1 MAVPTFPRTLHTSS
15 VALQPITRVT
25 SIPLNGL
32 PIIAL
37 LTSIGLF
44 QISLANS
51 AARTD
56 TYWAE
61 WAFWLGLCVVYV
73 PVVARLLMVEVARA
87 ERIGIILLLGG
98 VLYLAKLVNT
108 PIHMGYHDEFAHWR
122 TALDIF
128 NTHHL
133 FQPNPAL
140 PVTPLYPGLG
150 SMTVVI
156 TRLTGLSLFH
166 AGMLGLGV
174 ARLVMMLG
182 LFFWFERVSGSPRV
196 AGLGAAIYT
205 ANPNFLY
212 FDAQF
217 SYETLALP
225 LALYLAVV
233 LVKMVQASHRNG
245 WRTVVVLLI
254 GAITVTHHL
263 TAYMT
268 TFFMCLWCAVGLL
281 LRRDSRYRLPLWVP
295 GFAIIF
301 NGLWLLFIADFTLGY
316 LGYIFSSAFDG
327 VISLVQ
333 KGHLDRLPFQGS
345 EGTSVVPF
353 LERIFGFASA
363 ALVLLG
369 LPFGLLAIWQRHRY
383 KAAAVAMGLCGC
395 LNPVMHVMRLTGGGW
410 EVSNRSSEFLF
421 ISIGF
426 LIALGLVDL
435 PLPRLLHWMRAQ
447 IAALGITSIF
457 IGGIVIG
464 WSPWMRL
471 PWPYAVIADARSVDP
486 QGVNAALW
494 AKEILGSGRRI
505 ATDRVQ
511 ELLMATY
518 GEQTVITGDI
528 ATTAGLFLNT
538 RVGEDERDVLR
549 RTKIEYLSIERRLS
563 SASPLSGF
571 YYQPWEGNI
580 YRYSNHVSQRVLEK
594 FDQLPHANRVLDS
607 GDIRIYDV
615 QNFLNQQT
623 N

>member
-1 MAVPTFPRTLHTSS
+1 MSAPVLSSLFVRQQRPTATRALAVIAPR
-15 VALQPITRVT
+15 
-25 SIPLNGL
+25 NGL
-32 PIIAL
+32 PLIAL

-56 TYWAE
+56 AYWAE
-61 WAFWLGLCVVYV
+61 WAFWLGLAVVYI
-73 PVVARLLMVEVARA
+73 PVVVRLLMAEVARA
-87 ERIGIILLLGG
+87 ERIGIVLLLGLT
-98 VLYLAKLVNT
+98 LYLAKLVNT

-150 SMTVVI
+150 SMTVVVS
-156 TRLTGLSLFH
+156 RMTGLSLFH
-166 AGMLGLGV
+166 AGMLGLAV

-182 LFFWFERVSGSPRV
+182 LFFWFERVSGSARV

-225 LALYLAVV
+225 LALCLAAV
-233 LVKMVQASHRNG
+233 LIKMVQSTHRNG

-263 TAYMT
+263 TSYMT
-268 TFFMCLWCAVGLL
+268 TLFMCLWCFVGWAF
-281 LRRDSRYRLPLWVP
+281 RRDSRYFLPLWVP

-316 LGYIFSSAFDG
+316 LGYIFSSAFEG

-345 EGTSVVPF
+345 EGAAVVPL
-353 LERIFGFASA
+353 LERLFGLASA
-363 ALVLLG
+363 GLTLFG
-369 LPFGLLAIWQRHRY
+369 LPFGLLTVWQRHRH
-383 KAAAVAMGLCGC
+383 KAAALTMALCGC

-435 PLPRLLHWMRAQ
+435 PLPRVLHWLRAQ
-447 IAALGITSIF
+447 IATFGITAIF

-486 QGVNAALW
+486 QGINAALW
-494 AKEILGSGRRI
+494 AKEMLGAGRRV

-528 ATTAGLFLNT
+528 ATTAGLFLNP
-538 RVGEDERDVLR
+538 RVGDDERDVLR
-549 RTKIEYLSIERRLS
+549 RTQIEYLSIERRLS
-563 SASPLSGF
+563 SAGPLAGF
-571 YYQPWEGNI
+571 YYQPWESNI
-580 YRYSNHVSQRVLEK
+580 YSYSGHVSRRILEK

-615 QNFLNQQT
+615 RNFLINP
-623 N
+623 